1 MPGQM
6 GGRNVRS
13 GLQDR
18 IFGNTKVQGG
28 VVISG
33 SPRRIKKCNLVKR
46 GRRYVTQI
54 SYSSSE
60 RESPRGILF
69 KNFPSTQER
78 GEMEASH
85 KSQTSKSVYQ
95 KAEIQNGNPA
105 EYHTGCK
112 CGRLASVNRS
122 QGRLL
127 SRTNPSKSLEVPSV
141 CGRQRQVRVHGAAV
155 RYNDGPK
162 SVYQDDGAGGGIH
175 QEGDGVVQFTLPRRF
190 LDEGQRK
197 IVFSVE
203 VSGSDQLHARHRVGY
218 QLGKVGNSTVSR
230 SGSCRGQV
238 QNVSRNGD
246 APRGK
251 SVESDKFGRNNT
263 ESTSGF
269 SKGLLENVGSPQQL
283 YISGRLGETVS
294 ETDPV
299 ISTSDVETEYGRS
312 EGHDTNK
319 AGTGGAFELV
329 EVSRK
334 SSVRLTPEAI
344 RSSTHPGDR
353 CQYDGLGGVPRGR
366 GRNQGDMV
374 RGGGPETHKL
384 AGDEGSLQQPD
395 LFQESVVQE
404 NHDSDQVRQQNSGGI
419 SQQTGRN
426 EVDLVVLSDVGS
438 AKLVQGKADSS
449 ESSLHQGSG
458 KCPGRSSFQE
468 GRSSRVVPLSRGG
481 SESVPDLGEA
491 SGGSVCKRVEQ
502 QAGHILLEGERSG
515 GLQDRRIESGLER
528 PGNVC
533 VSSRTPDPKSDSE
546 SEIQHNKNDT
556 SGFEQESKTVDVS
569 ARRATI
575 GHSKSSASKGKVA
588 KDAKLKS
595 VPSGSR
601 KPAFSCLDDR
611 RRKLRQ
617 KGFRRGAAE
626 MATGDIRKSTASC
639 YSARVQAYVRWCNEN
654 GVKNPV
660 GSSVASV
667 CNYLYG
673 LYEKG
678 KAARTIGGY
687 ISAISKWHDKVHGKS
702 LCEVP
707 EVASFRKASVINR
720 PPSQVNFNSW
730 SLPLVLQRLTR
741 EPFEPLEG
749 VPLKF
754 LTWKTVFLVACTTAR
769 RCSEIGALS
778 TEKDKL
784 IVRPHGI
791 EIGYVPGF
799 IPKNAR
805 VNYAGRTVVI
815 PRFDDMASCEEER
828 SLCPRRAVNVYRKR
842 SELYRK
848 TEEKRLF
855 VTYGAGE
862 SQGKGASKKT
872 LARWIVQTIQFAYT
886 ESNTEE
892 RRVSRIKAHSVR
904 SAATTYALLKG
915 VNIEHILQAADW
927 ASPTTFI
934 NHYFRPGEGPGQS
947 FAASI
952 LRKESQ

>member
-1 MPGQM
+1 MVETLEVGYKIEFLEIPRFRGVLSSQVP
-6 GGRNVRS
+6 REESRS
-13 GLQDR
+13 AILLKEVEDMLLKSAIRPVKGNPHEGFYSR
-18 IFGNTKVQGG
+18 IFLAPKKGG
-28 VVISG
+28 KWRPVINLK
-33 SPRRIKKCNLVKR
+33 PLNQFIKKQK
-46 GRRYVTQI
+46 
-54 SYSSSE
+54 
-60 RESPRGILF
+60 F
-69 KNFPSTQER
+69 KMATLQST
-78 GEMEASH
+78 
-85 KSQTSKSVYQ
+85 
-95 KAEIQNGNPA
+95 IQNVNAGDWLVSIDLKDAYFHVPIHPSHWKYLRFAVGNDKYEFMVLPFGITTAPRVFTKMMAPAA
-105 EYHTGCK
+105 EYIRKEMGLYNSPYLDDFLMK
-112 CGRLASVNRS
+112 DKERS
-122 QGRLL
+122 
-127 SRTNPSKSLEVPSV
+127 
-141 CGRQRQVRVHGAAV
+141 
-155 RYNDGPK
+155 
-162 SVYQDDGAGGGIH
+162 
-175 QEGDGVVQFTLPRRF
+175 F
-190 LDEGQRK
+190 L
-197 IVFSVE
+197 ILE

-238 QNVSRNGD
+238 QNISRNND

-251 SVESDKFGRNNT
+251 SVESGKFSGNNT

-269 SKGLLENVGSPQQL
+269 SKRLLENVGSPQQL

-299 ISTSDVETEYGRS
+299 ISTGDVETEYGRS

-329 EVSRK
+329 EVGRK
-334 SSVRLTPEAI
+334 SSIRLTPDAT

-353 CQYDGLGGVPRGR
+353 CQYDGLGGIPRGR
-366 GRNQGDMV
+366 RRNQGDMV
-374 RGGGPETHKL
+374 RGGVPETHKL

-404 NHDSDQVRQQNSGGI
+404 NHDSDQVRQQDGGGI

-426 EVDLVVLSDVGS
+426 EVDLVLSDVGG
-438 AKLVQGKADSS
+438 AKLVQGTADSS

-458 KCPGRSSFQE
+458 KCSGRSSFQE
-468 GRSSRVVPLSRGG
+468 GRSSRVVPLSGGG

-491 SGGSVCKRVEQ
+491 SGGSVRKRVEQ

-515 GLQDRRIESGLER
+515 GVQDRRIESGLER

-533 VSSRTPDPKSDSE
+533 VSPRTSDPKSNSK

-556 SGFEQESKTVDVS
+556 SGFEQESETVDVS
-569 ARRATI
+569 ARRATV
-575 GHSKSSASKGKVA
+575 GHSKSSTSKGKVT

-617 KGFRRGAAE
+617 KGFRRGAVE

-667 CNYLYG
+667 CNLLYG

-687 ISAISKWHDKVHGKS
+687 ISAISKWHDRVHGKS

-707 EVASFRKASVINR
+707 EVASFRKASVISR

-754 LTWKTVFLVACTTAR
+754 LT
-769 RCSEIGALS
+769 
-778 TEKDKL
+778 
-784 IVRPHGI
+784 
-791 EIGYVPGF
+791 
-799 IPKNAR
+799 
-805 VNYAGRTVVI
+805 
-815 PRFDDMASCEEER
+815 
-828 SLCPRRAVNVYRKR
+828 
-842 SELYRK
+842 
-848 TEEKRLF
+848 
-855 VTYGAGE
+855 
-862 SQGKGASKKT
+862 
-872 LARWIVQTIQFAYT
+872 
-886 ESNTEE
+886 
-892 RRVSRIKAHSVR
+892 
-904 SAATTYALLKG
+904 
-915 VNIEHILQAADW
+915 
-927 ASPTTFI
+927 
-934 NHYFRPGEGPGQS
+934 
-947 FAASI
+947 
-952 LRKESQ
+952 